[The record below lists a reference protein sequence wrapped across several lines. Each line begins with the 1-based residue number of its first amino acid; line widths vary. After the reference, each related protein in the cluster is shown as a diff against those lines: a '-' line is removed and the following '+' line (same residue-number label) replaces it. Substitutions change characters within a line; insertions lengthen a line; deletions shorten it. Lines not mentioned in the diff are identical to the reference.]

1 MRVWKC
7 EGHDTGSSPGQ
18 VHFSQTTYIR
28 LLREPALTLEQILA
42 IARAMEAA
50 DLQAEKMEVSNK
62 QPPPINAI
70 TKRRTGYSR
79 NRD

>member
-18 VHFSQTTYIR
+18 VHFSQTTYR
-28 LLREPALTLEQILA
+28 HLLREPALTLEQILA

-62 QPPPINAI
+62 QTPPINAI
-70 TKRRTGYSR
+70 TKRRAGYSR